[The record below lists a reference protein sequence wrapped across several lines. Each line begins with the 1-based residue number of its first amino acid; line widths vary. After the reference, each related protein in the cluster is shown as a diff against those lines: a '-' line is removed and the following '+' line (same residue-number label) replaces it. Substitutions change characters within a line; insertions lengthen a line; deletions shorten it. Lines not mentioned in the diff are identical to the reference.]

1 MPLSRDAPRVALSRR
16 GEREPLL
23 RVVAID
29 DDDGDLFHR
38 PRESG
43 TEDDDDEEED
53 APSPSSP
60 NGVSFSRLIR
70 LARRDARP
78 LILGTLSLLAR
89 LPFSVSMPH
98 FMSAAIGGAMDGDR
112 ERFHFNLCAF
122 LVAGGVNAG
131 MDFFNVFLFSAAQ
144 ASIVKRLRKRAFWSA
159 LRKNATWFD
168 ARSSGATA
176 STLSNDASQVGS
188 NLSWLFRSCV
198 EAVVRVVGIGLYLL
212 FWVDFRLGALA
223 LTVVPISSVVNYF
236 YGQILSQNAAKVQET
251 LGKSNAIVHETLA
264 NIRTVRS
271 FANERLERKRFGR
284 AVEEWYV
291 ESYRAAKLSGV
302 YYTFMYSLISACLV
316 PASIL
321 YRGGGYVLDGEMHA
335 EKLIASM
342 LYSAILQEYFGN
354 LLSSFTNLFAAR
366 GAAVEIFKILSN
378 DTLDAEMTHGAT
390 PSTTEVRGE
399 IAFEDVSF
407 AYATRPD
414 VRVLSGVDF
423 TVKPGEI
430 VGIVGRSG
438 AGKSTVFSLL
448 QRFYSGFSGKISIDG
463 RDVTTLNPHW
473 LRREFFALV
482 GQEPV
487 LFDGTI
493 ISNIAYARLSDGID
507 RQRAMECAKT
517 ALIHDVI
524 INDLGGYDTAVG
536 ERGCQLSGG
545 QKQRIA
551 IARAL
556 YADPKV
562 LLLDEPTSALDAE
575 AEAIVT
581 DALRKAAR
589 GRTTIVISHTPVEEF
604 VDRTLEL

>member
-1 MPLSRDAPRVALSRR
+1 M
-16 GEREPLL
+16 
-23 RVVAID
+23 
-29 DDDGDLFHR
+29 
-38 PRESG
+38 
-43 TEDDDDEEED
+43 
-53 APSPSSP
+53 
-60 NGVSFSRLIR
+60 
-70 LARRDARP
+70 
-78 LILGTLSLLAR
+78 ILGTLSLLAR

-144 ASIVKRLRKRAFWSA
+144 ASIVKRLRKRAFWST

-168 ARSSGATA
+168 ARSSGATT

-378 DTLDAEMTHGAT
+378 DTLDAEMMHGAT